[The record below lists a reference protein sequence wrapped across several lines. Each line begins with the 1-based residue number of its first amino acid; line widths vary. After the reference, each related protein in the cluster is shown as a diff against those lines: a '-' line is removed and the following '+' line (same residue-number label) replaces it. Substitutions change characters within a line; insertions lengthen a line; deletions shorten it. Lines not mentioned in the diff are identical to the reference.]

1 MIYVGEKFMIGKKNV
16 TKKTRVS
23 PVKTSKVLAKKVVV
37 AKDKQTRLDI
47 FRAIATE
54 TGLRKSQVESVFK
67 TTTQLIHAH
76 LKKRGS
82 GEFIIPMTGVKIKR
96 IRKKPTKAREMVSPL
111 TNQKVLVKAKPSR
124 AAVKIVALQSLKSAL
139 EG

>member
-1 MIYVGEKFMIGKKNV
+1 MLRKNTKV
-16 TKKTRVS
+16 KKTKVS
-23 PVKTSKVLAKKVVV
+23 VKAAAKVV
-37 AKDKQTRLDI
+37 AKKAPVVKEKQTRLDI
-47 FRAIATE
+47 FKVIAAE

-67 TTTQLIHAH
+67 STTQLIHAH

-96 IRKKPTKAREMVSPL
+96 IRKKATKAREMVSPL
-111 TNQKVLVKAKPSR
+111 TNQKVVVKAKPSR

>member
-1 MIYVGEKFMIGKKNV
+1 MLRQKIM
-16 TKKTRVS
+16 TKKTKVS
-23 PVKTSKVLAKKVVV
+23 IKATAKIGVKKSSV
-37 AKDKQTRLDI
+37 AKEKQTRLDI

-54 TGLRKSQVESVFK
+54 TGLRKSEVESVFK

-82 GEFIIPMTGVKIKR
+82 GEFTIPMTGVKIKR

-111 TNQKVLVKAKPSR
+111 TKQKVLVKAKPSR

>member
-1 MIYVGEKFMIGKKNV
+1 MSRKKIL
-16 TKKTRVS
+16 TKKTKAT
-23 PVKTSKVLAKKVVV
+23 VKTATKALVKKVPA
-37 AKDKQTRLDI
+37 AKEKQTRLDI

-67 TTTQLIHAH
+67 TTTQLIHSH
-76 LKKRGS
+76 LKKKGS

-124 AAVKIVALQSLKSAL
+124 AAVKIIALQSLKSAL

>member
-1 MIYVGEKFMIGKKNV
+1 MSRTKMMTKKTKTTVKTMAKAV
-16 TKKTRVS
+16 TKKPT
-23 PVKTSKVLAKKVVV
+23 V
-37 AKDKQTRLDI
+37 AKEKQTRLDI

-54 TGLRKSQVESVFK
+54 TGLRKSEVESVFK
-67 TTTQLIHAH
+67 TTTKLIHAH

-124 AAVKIVALQSLKSAL
+124 PAVKIVALQSLKSAL